1 MNEIKVLVF
10 DSKRYLV
17 DSLSNVNHEG
27 ISFTHVETK
36 LNKDNVSLVEGFNT
50 ILVFVH
56 DDINKEVL
64 TKLKEYGITSVFLR
78 CTGYNNVDLKTA
90 KKLGIKVY
98 RVPAYS
104 PNSIAEYTFAL
115 LLSLNR
121 RIHKA
126 YNRTKEYNFSL
137 EDLVGSNLTGKT
149 LGIIGLGKIGR
160 IVAKIANGFG
170 MHVLGYDANKSIFS
184 TLDDNVEYASL
195 NEIYQRSDYITLHA
209 PLVDST
215 FHLIDKKAID
225 KMKKGVMIINTSR
238 GALINSKDLL
248 EAIKSRKVSSVAL
261 DVYEEEENI
270 FYEDRSNHILDD
282 EVLRDLIAMPNVI
295 VTSHQAFLT
304 KEALEEISK
313 TSISNIK
320 NFFEGNPNKDNE
332 IAV

>member
-1 MNEIKVLVF
+1 MEEIKVLVF
-10 DSKRYLV
+10 DSKRYLM
-17 DSLSNVNHEG
+17 DSLSNVDHDG
-27 ISFTHVETK
+27 ITFTHVETK
-36 LNKDNVSLVEGFNT
+36 LNKDNVSLAEGFNT

-64 TKLKEYGITSVFLR
+64 TKLKGYGITSVFLR
-78 CTGYNNVDLKTA
+78 CTGYNNVDLKAA

-137 EDLVGSNLTGKT
+137 EDLVGSNLKSKT
-149 LGIIGLGKIGR
+149 IGIIGLGKIGR
-160 IVAKIANGFG
+160 IIAKIANGFG
-170 MHVLGYDANKSIFS
+170 MRVIGYDSNKAIFS
-184 TLDDNVEYASL
+184 VLDDNVEYASL
-195 NEIYQRSDYITLHA
+195 REIYERSDYITLHA
-209 PLVDST
+209 PLTEST
-215 FHLIDKKAID
+215 FHLINKDSLAR
-225 KMKKGVMIINTSR
+225 MKKGVMIINTSR
-238 GALINSKDLL
+238 GALIDSKALL
-248 EAIKSRKVSSVAL
+248 DAIKSRKVSSVAL

-313 TSISNIK
+313 ISISNIK
-320 NFFEGNPNKDNE
+320 NFFEGNPNKENE